1 VKKTCDHEDVAKD
14 ADVKLLQLGVL
25 VTEMTLGLRYE
36 QFDATVTGR
45 FHSETM
51 LWGQFLQLETEEH
64 FSRRAHI
71 LDNEHLGFAPEPP
84 KTEIGHGIFFGPMG
98 PPNPTQVMK
107 TAPSALRPDQSQL
120 CPELCIQRGA
130 ESLGLAKYP

>member
-1 VKKTCDHEDVAKD
+1 MKKSCDHEDVAKD

-51 LWGQFLQLETEEH
+51 LWGVWGQFLQLETEEH
-64 FSRRAHI
+64 FSRRPHI

-84 KTEIGHGIFFGPMG
+84 KTEIGQIGHGPLWAHGPSKSDS
-98 PPNPTQVMK
+98 MK
-107 TAPSALRPDQSQL
+107 TAPSALRPDQS
-120 CPELCIQRGA
+120 
-130 ESLGLAKYP
+130 

>member
-1 VKKTCDHEDVAKD
+1 MKKTCDHEDVAKD

-84 KTEIGHGIFFGPMG
+84 KTEIGHGPLWAHGPS
-98 PPNPTQVMK
+98 K
-107 TAPSALRPDQSQL
+107 SDSSHEDSAQCRPDQS
-120 CPELCIQRGA
+120 
-130 ESLGLAKYP
+130 